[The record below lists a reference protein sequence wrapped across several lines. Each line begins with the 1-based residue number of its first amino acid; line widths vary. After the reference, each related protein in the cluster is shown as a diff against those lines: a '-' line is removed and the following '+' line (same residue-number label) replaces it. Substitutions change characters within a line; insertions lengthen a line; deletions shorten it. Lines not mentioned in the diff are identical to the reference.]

1 MPICW
6 ICSFTHR
13 GVSRGAKNVPHR
25 LRFTRTL
32 LQSKDLSMWF
42 CLSLSVWFSEL
53 SPSSGETAPALG
65 KQPLRKDLQEPRF
78 PPALEV
84 HFTGGAESEP
94 PVGKKR
100 HPISLCLEAS
110 IWKEWVSVSKRRPPD
125 LLRRQKFQSLDGF
138 SPALCQPCKDIPR
151 F

>member
-1 MPICW
+1 MRTVSQVRKSIVWIFKLLFERQLQSCTERIRLSVPICW

-53 SPSSGETAPALG
+53 SPSSGETAPE
-65 KQPLRKDLQEPRF
+65 KRSPR
-78 PPALEV
+78 
-84 HFTGGAESEP
+84 TT
-94 PVGKKR
+94 
-100 HPISLCLEAS
+100 
-110 IWKEWVSVSKRRPPD
+110 
-125 LLRRQKFQSLDGF
+125 F
-138 SPALCQPCKDIPR
+138 SPSLGSALHRRCRKRASCGQEEAPNQPV
-151 F
+151 FGSLYLEGMG

>member
-53 SPSSGETAPALG
+53 SPALG

-94 PVGKKR
+94 PAGKKR

-138 SPALCQPCKDIPR
+138 SPALCQPCKDSPR